1 VVGDIVWYLEGE
13 KVLPQVV
20 ETALQTAETA
30 AKNIS
35 RTIEGKEMEA
45 FKSNYHGFMVSVG
58 GKYGVADVMGGLKLY
73 GFFALAVKHLINLHY
88 LFGLAGVNACWNYI
102 REEFLDIKE
111 RRSMFGGHFAWKIPV
126 YWAVPLRLW
135 LGGKWLAEGIK
146 HIRDG
151 WLDPGEE
158 GLSEVWT
165 GAIRLPGVSFEEA
178 GDAASS
184 ASPAA
189 GSAASPAAEGGAE
202 AASEYGEPLIEALGI
217 YNWFAENI
225 LGASPLIAFLAQSGV
240 VLMQVAI
247 GLMLIGGFLTFPA
260 AVVSIGFGLMFIA
273 SGWGNPELLW
283 YIMASIVMLGGAGR
297 GFGLDH
303 WVMPWLHDKWNG
315 TSLAKKTYLYTG
327 EPRD

>member
-1 VVGDIVWYLEGE
+1 
-13 KVLPQVV
+13 
-20 ETALQTAETA
+20 
-30 AKNIS
+30 
-35 RTIEGKEMEA
+35 
-45 FKSNYHGFMVSVG
+45 
-58 GKYGVADVMGGLKLY
+58 
-73 GFFALAVKHLINLHY
+73 
-88 LFGLAGVNACWNYI
+88 
-102 REEFLDIKE
+102 
-111 RRSMFGGHFAWKIPV
+111 MFGGHFAWKVPV

-151 WLDPGEE
+151 WLNPGEE

-165 GAIRLPGVSFEEA
+165 GAIRLPGVTFGEA

-189 GSAASPAAEGGAE
+189 GSAASPAAEGAAEGAA

-217 YNWFAENI
+217 YNLFAENI

-283 YIMASIVMLGGAGR
+283 YIMASIGMLGGAGR
-297 GFGLDH
+297 RFGLDH